1 MLIWLP
7 LFYRYVDFTSLYPWC
22 NKNTYNVVGHPQ
34 IITENFGDVSTYFG
48 LIKCT
53 VLPPRGLFHPVLPYR
68 TQDKLMFPLCKTC
81 TDTLNQNPC
90 NHTDQERAILGT
102 WCHVELMKAIEKGY
116 QVLEIH
122 EVWHWEETTDQLFSP
137 YVNMYLK
144 RKQEASGYPKHC
156 VTDEQ
161 KQRYIDEYYEHE
173 GIRLD
178 PNNIEYNPGLR
189 FLAKLMLNSLW
200 GTYLSRKT
208 LVSSG
213 TVVKNSGHPRV
224 SGSSPERGINYVL
237 SFIGKFAQRSNLTK
251 TELVTDP
258 NRLFELLSSEEIEVP
273 DLRLVNAETV
283 EVQFKSALG
292 FEESNDKVNIVI
304 AAFTTAYARLKLYDL
319 LDQLQEQV
327 LYYDTDSVIYVHEP
341 GKPEPPLGDYLG
353 DLTDELDGDYITEF
367 MAGGPKNYAYMTN
380 NDKRVMKVR
389 GITLNYATLQKL
401 NFEVMRNFIDLYVDC
416 GIQDK
421 VTVDNPFQ
429 ITRDKKNKKIITKS
443 MSKDYQI
450 VYNKRVVKEN
460 YGTVP
465 YGY

>member
-1 MLIWLP
+1 
-7 LFYRYVDFTSLYPWC
+7 
-22 NKNTYNVVGHPQ
+22 
-34 IITENFGDVSTYFG
+34 
-48 LIKCT
+48 
-53 VLPPRGLFHPVLPYR
+53 
-68 TQDKLMFPLCKTC
+68 MFPLCKTC

-90 NHTDQERAILGT
+90 THTDQERAILGT

-122 EVWHWEETTDQLFSP
+122 EVWHWEETTNQLFSP
-137 YVNMYLK
+137 YVNLYLK

-200 GTYLSRKT
+200 GTYLSSCRKT
-208 LVSSG
+208 LVSSVG
-213 TVVKNSGHPRV
+213 RAWDCSKNSGHPRV
-224 SGSSPERGINYVL
+224 SGSSPERGIN
-237 SFIGKFAQRSNLTK
+237 SFYFLLGKFAPRSNLTK

-258 NRLFELLSSEEIEVP
+258 NRLFEMLFSEEIEVP
-273 DLRLVNAETV
+273 DVRLVNPETA
-283 EVQFKSALG
+283 EVQFKNAWG

-367 MAGGPKNYAYMTN
+367 MSGGPKNYAYVTN

-401 NFEVMRNFIDLYVDC
+401 NFEVMCNLIDLYVDC

-429 ITRDKKNKKIITKS
+429 ITRDKKNKKIITKGTK
-443 MSKDYQI
+443 KDYQI

>member
-34 IITENFGDVSTYFG
+34 IITENFADVSTYFG

-81 TDTLNQNPC
+81 ADTLNQNPC
-90 NHTDQERAILGT
+90 THTDEERAILGT

-116 QVLEIH
+116 EVLEMH
-122 EVWHWEETTDQLFSP
+122 EVWHWEETTNELFSD
-137 YVNMYLK
+137 YVNTFLK
-144 RKQEASGYPKHC
+144 LKQEASGYPKHC

-161 KQRYIDEYYEHE
+161 KQRYIEP
-173 GIRLD
+173 GRL
-178 PNNIEYNPGLR
+178 L
-189 FLAKLMLNSLW
+189 
-200 GTYLSRKT
+200 
-208 LVSSG
+208 
-213 TVVKNSGHPRV
+213 
-224 SGSSPERGINYVL
+224 
-237 SFIGKFAQRSNLTK
+237 
-251 TELVTDP
+251 
-258 NRLFELLSSEEIEVP
+258 ELLDKSEYEVA
-273 DLRLVNAETV
+273 DARLVNDETV
-283 EVQFKSALG
+283 EVQYRNMEE
-292 FEESNDKVNIVI
+292 FEEPNNKVNIVI

-353 DLTDELDGDYITEF
+353 DLTDELDGDYITAF
-367 MAGGPKNYAYMTN
+367 MSCGPKNYAYQTN
-380 NDKRVMKVR
+380 DDKRVTKVR
-389 GITLNYATLQKL
+389 GITMNYATTKKL
-401 NFEVMRNFIDLYVDC
+401 NLEVMRSVIHLYVNC
-416 GIQDK
+416 GIQAK
-421 VTVDNPFQ
+421 VTVDNPFK
-429 ITRDKKNKKIITKS
+429 ITRDKKNKKIITKRTK
-443 MSKDYQI
+443 KDYRI